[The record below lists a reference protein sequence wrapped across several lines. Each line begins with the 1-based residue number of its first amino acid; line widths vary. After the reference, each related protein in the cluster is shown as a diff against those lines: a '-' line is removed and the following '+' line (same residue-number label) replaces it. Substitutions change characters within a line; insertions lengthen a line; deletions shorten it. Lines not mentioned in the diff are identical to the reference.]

1 MTDIDTIRKLLEKL
15 KKPYLTTKR
24 EALTVISTSDTP
36 KITFTFF
43 ENGELC
49 SIYNEW

>member
-1 MTDIDTIRKLLEKL
+1 MTDIDTLRSLLEKIE
-15 KKPYLTTKR
+15 KPYLTKKR
-24 EALTVISTSDTP
+24 ESLTVISIEETP
-36 KITFTFF
+36 RITFTFF